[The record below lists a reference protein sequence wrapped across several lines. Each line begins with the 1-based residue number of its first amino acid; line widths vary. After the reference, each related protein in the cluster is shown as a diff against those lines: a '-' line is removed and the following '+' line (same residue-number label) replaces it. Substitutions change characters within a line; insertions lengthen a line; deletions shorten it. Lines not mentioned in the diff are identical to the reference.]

1 MSDFFQWVLSL
12 LIVLGVSGAII
23 ALIILAEPFVT
34 HYAELYWAWAYERVN
49 GREDSKN
56 VRS

>member
-1 MSDFFQWVLSL
+1 MPDILQCVLS
-12 LIVLGVSGAII
+12 VLSIIGVCGEII

-49 GREDSKN
+49 GREESKN
-56 VRS
+56 ERD

>member
-1 MSDFFQWVLSL
+1 MPDILQCVLS
-12 LIVLGVSGAII
+12 VLSIIGVSGAII

-49 GREDSKN
+49 GREESKN
-56 VRS
+56 ERD